1 MAIDCPELKGC
12 ERCAPMYEL
21 AVCTQGEGP
30 LCDKVKDASVL
41 SLKGYK
47 SMTLVSLRVFRT
59 KCHTQV
65 SALDCFQSNN

>member
-1 MAIDCPELKGC
+1 MY
-12 ERCAPMYEL
+12 MYEL
-21 AVCTQGEGP
+21 AVYTQGEGP

-65 SALDCFQSNN
+65 SALDCFQSNNKKKTL